1 MRKIG
6 WTLIVLGIIAF
17 LGAASKGH
25 SVFGPAFWIGVGGL
39 LVYLKRERTAE
50 RPDESGELSS
60 SPKADESPRVVV
72 ETTSAS
78 ISTPNVPL
86 SFEQKKAAI
95 CLIAFF
101 SGFNEDV
108 AYSEKALLLANES
121 AKKLGVNNYREIIAS
136 AMYEFQDVDTLMDTI
151 LTIKDVRSKEIIL
164 STCCEMA
171 VMSKQFDAMCILRN
185 VAREMGYSKEKID
198 SLIKN
203 YQMM

>member
-6 WTLIVLGIIAF
+6 WTLIILGIFAF

-50 RPDESGELSS
+50 RSDVGGEQPSS
-60 SPKADESPRVVV
+60 QKAVNSSDVVTETASPIV
-72 ETTSAS
+72 TTQ
-78 ISTPNVPL
+78 NVPL
-86 SFEQKKAAI
+86 SFDQKKAAI

-101 SGFNEDV
+101 TGFNEDV
-108 AYSEKALLLANES
+108 AYSEKALLLANET
-121 AKKLGVNNYREIIAS
+121 ARKLGVNNYKEIIAS

-151 LTIKDVRSKEIIL
+151 LTIKDVKSKEIIL

-171 VMSKQFDAMCILRN
+171 VMSKQFDAMCILHN

>member
-50 RPDESGELSS
+50 GSDDSTEVPSS
-60 SPKADESPRVVV
+60 EKTVETPAVVV
-72 ETTSAS
+72 KTASANTS
-78 ISTPNVPL
+78 TQDVPL
-86 SFEQKKAAI
+86 TFGQKKAAL

-101 SGFNEDV
+101 SGFNEEM
-108 AYSEKALLLANES
+108 AHSEKVLLLADES
-121 AKKLGVNNYREIIAS
+121 AKKLGINNYREVVAS

-151 LTIKDVRSKEIIL
+151 LTIKDVKSKEIIL

-185 VAREMGYSKEKID
+185 VAREMGYSKEKIE
-198 SLIKN
+198 SLIKSH
-203 YQMM
+203 QVM